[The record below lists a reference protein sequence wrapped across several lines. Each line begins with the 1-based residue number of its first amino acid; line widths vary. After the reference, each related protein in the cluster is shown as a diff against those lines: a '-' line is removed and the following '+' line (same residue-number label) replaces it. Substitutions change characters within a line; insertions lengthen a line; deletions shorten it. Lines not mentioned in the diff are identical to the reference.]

1 MNTVHHTPV
10 ACVIM
15 ASGLSSRMGKAA
27 PDKLALTI
35 TDKPIYEYALDC
47 AHQALE
53 EGYLSE
59 VAYVSHDDQARQVAH
74 HRGFCAIENPSRT
87 VGKSQ
92 SIVRGINALELTSE
106 HGVMFMVA
114 DQPLLSVT
122 TIKTLI
128 SVYASNPTAIIVPLF
143 AGSRGNPVIFPP
155 AAIPYLKELQGDQ
168 GGNVIMSKFDVI
180 EVPIKD
186 AWEGY
191 DIDTP
196 EQLES
201 LREHMCATIKDPLK
215 LREAPDS
222 VLAQARESHAKYA
235 QSHPAQ
241 KLTGPLVIIRGAG
254 DLATGVIQQ
263 FVRAGMRVLALELN
277 YPLTIR
283 RTVALSEAVYEKYM
297 FVEDIACFLGKTE
310 EDFAAAW
317 EKGACALAID
327 PQAQW
332 VDKLKPAV
340 VIDATL
346 AKRNIGTDQAMAP
359 VTIALGPG
367 YEAGKDVS
375 YVIETMRGHDLG
387 RLITS
392 GFAHPNT
399 GIPGNIAGKT
409 RDRVVHAPADG
420 TMHTILEIG
429 AVVQAGQTIAY
440 IDDVAVSSHIDG
452 LVRGLLRDGLS
463 VKKGLKIADVDPR
476 GSVVDYMTISDKAR
490 ALGSSTLGAALMGL
504 SRTAQNPYPKAS
516 L

>member
-1 MNTVHHTPV
+1 MDTVHHTPV

-15 ASGLSSRMGKAA
+15 ASGLSSRMGDTAS
-27 PDKLALTI
+27 DKLALTI
-35 TDKPIYEYALDC
+35 TDKHIYEYALDC

-53 EGYLSE
+53 EGYLTE
-59 VAYVSHDDQARQVAH
+59 VAYVSHDTEARAAASE
-74 HRGFCAIENPSRT
+74 RGFTAVENPSRT

-92 SIVRGINALELTSE
+92 SIVRGINALSLSHE
-106 HGVMFMVA
+106 HGAMFMVA
-114 DQPLLSVT
+114 DQPLLSVA

-128 SVYASNPTAIIVPLF
+128 SVYTSHPDAIIVPLF

-155 AAIPYLKELQGDQ
+155 AALSSLKELQGDQ

-222 VLAQARESHAKYA
+222 VLAQARESHNRYLS
-235 QSHPAQ
+235 SHPTQ
-241 KLTGPLVIIRGAG
+241 KLTGPLVILRGAG

-283 RTVALSEAVYEKYM
+283 RTVALSEAVYEKHM
-297 FVEDIACFLGKTE
+297 FVEDIACYLGETQ
-310 EDFAAAW
+310 EDFNAAW
-317 EKGACALAID
+317 ERGACALAID
-327 PQAQW
+327 PEARW
-332 VDKLKPAV
+332 VDELKPAV

-346 AKRNIGTDQAMAP
+346 AKRNIGTHLGMAP

-367 YEAGKDVS
+367 YEAAKDVT

-387 RLITS
+387 RLITC

-420 TMHTILEIG
+420 TMHTIVEIG
-429 AVVQAGQTIAY
+429 AVVQAGQPIAY
-440 IDDVAVSSHIDG
+440 IDDVPVTSHIDG

-476 GSVVDYMTISDKAR
+476 GSAVDYMTISDKAR
-490 ALGSSTLGAALMGL
+490 ALGSSTLGVALMGL
-504 SRTAQNPYPKAS
+504 AHNPSCK
-516 L
+516 